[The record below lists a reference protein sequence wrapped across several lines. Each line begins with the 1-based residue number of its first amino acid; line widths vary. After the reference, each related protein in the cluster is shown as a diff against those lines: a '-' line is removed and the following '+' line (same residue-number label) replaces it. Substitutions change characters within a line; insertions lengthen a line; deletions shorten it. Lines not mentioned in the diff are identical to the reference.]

1 MSDGEPIIFVIDDD
15 ESIRAS
21 LGRLLRTIGLRVETF
36 ASAQEFLRYARPDA
50 PSCLVLDLSMPG
62 LNGLELQS
70 KLAGTDGDAP
80 IVFIT
85 GHGDIPTS
93 VRAIKAG
100 AVEFLP
106 KPFSEPALLA
116 AVEQA
121 LARDRATRQQ
131 RRERAALR
139 ERLASL
145 TPREREV
152 LPLVVSGLL
161 NKQIAARMGTT
172 EKTIK
177 VHRSRIMQK
186 MQATSLV
193 DLVHIAEKLDIVLP
207 GDLIKLA

>member
-1 MSDGEPIIFVIDDD
+1 MSDGEPIVFVIDDD
-15 ESIRAS
+15 ESIRSS
-21 LGRLLRTIGLRVETF
+21 LGRLLRMTGLRVETF
-36 ASAQEFLRYARPDA
+36 ASAQEFLRYARPDV
-50 PSCLVLDLSMPG
+50 PSCLILDVSMPG

-70 KLAGTDGDAP
+70 MLARTDGDAP

-121 LARDRATRQQ
+121 LAQSQATRQQ
-131 RRERAALR
+131 RREKTALR
-139 ERLASL
+139 ERFELLS
-145 TPREREV
+145 PREREV

-177 VHRSRIMQK
+177 VHRGRIMKK

-193 DLVHIAEKLDIVLP
+193 DLVHIVEKLGISLP
-207 GDLIKLA
+207 NELA